1 MTYHISW
8 DNAEKTICHLE
19 LSGRWTWE
27 EWVKGYNESYAMI
40 RQVNHAVTLICSIQ
54 DNIPKG
60 NAIPHIKFVATNQ
73 PPTLQYTIIVNQV
86 GAFFQE
92 LLNAL
97 QQQIGWNGL
106 DLVSTLEEAYQLIHH
121 RRT

>member
-8 DNAEKTICHLE
+8 DNAEKTVCHLE
-19 LSGRWTWE
+19 LSERWTWE
-27 EWVKGYNESYAMI
+27 EWTKGYKETYAMLG
-40 RQVNHAVTLICSIQ
+40 QVPHRVTLICSIQ
-54 DNIPKG
+54 GNIPTG

-73 PPTLQYTIIVNQV
+73 PPNLQYTIIVNQV

-97 QQQIGWNGL
+97 HHQMGWNGL
-106 DLVSTLEEAYQLIHH
+106 DLVTTYDEAYQLIHQ
-121 RRT
+121 R